1 MYIHLGSDMTIL
13 KSSVVAVINLE
24 AEPPSG
30 KIVTGFLKN
39 EDDMGRL
46 QYTSEELPKSV
57 VITNEGTYVTS
68 LSTQVLHKRLQSKE
82 LY

>member
-30 KIVTGFLKN
+30 KFVTGFLKN